1 MDYETAL
8 QRTMTAAYDCVRAM
22 SLMGEANQLINEA
35 LKNCDSLISSDSKE
49 LFLQINKSIKDEI
62 HVTNV
67 ASESIFNLMKHFI
80 SEYPSATPYRTI
92 VVPRGYVS
100 FEDEGRILISIPEPC
115 EHGGY
120 SIWFS
125 KRFVSEDPSDN
136 FLQIRYYPD
145 WKFRLYKYEQA
156 PSGSFYPTKKMEVVA
171 DQMLEDFKIIENSVR
186 YAEGYSLS

>member
-8 QRTMTAAYDCVRAM
+8 QRTMAAAYDCVRAM

-145 WKFRLYKYEQA
+145 WKFERVDETIFECHSSGVPHVHCMDVLVARKY
-156 PSGSFYPTKKMEVVA
+156 PKDIITV
-171 DQMLEDFKIIENSVR
+171 EDLHK
-186 YAEGYSLS
+186 